1 MRIIVQVCMCVFP
14 VLYLLS
20 PCQQFMQDAAEVMS
34 LLLKLQTEQGGDME
48 PDDPQVGHTLT
59 YVCSN

>member
-1 MRIIVQVCMCVFP
+1 MRTIVQVCMCVFP

-20 PCQQFMQDAAEVMS
+20 PCRQFMQDAAEVMS

-48 PDDPQVGHTLT
+48 PDDPQV
-59 YVCSN
+59 SQP